1 MKSEFKSN
9 WRVKY
14 IIAVQ
19 GYLLNTSNL
28 LSSITNALCLMS
40 FLDSRAC
47 LTHTQIILFICQIRS
62 VEPKTGNVHLIMV
75 KKKKFKHLNQEYL
88 RAIRPIP
95 GTCLARSP
103 SRKRIFSLHAK
114 ENYFIPL
121 YFILNNT
128 RLSTYTRRYFSSTFG
143 HFIWWAHKIG
153 GLALIE
159 SGFQNRLTLNICHR
173 MENGRGSRVKERF
186 FSSSPPSP
194 IGYPIFSHGARQ
206 S

>member
-9 WRVKY
+9 WQVKY

-75 KKKKFKHLNQEYL
+75 QKKKFKHLNQEYL

-95 GTCLARSP
+95 GTCLARSR

-143 HFIWWAHKIG
+143 HFI
-153 GLALIE
+153 
-159 SGFQNRLTLNICHR
+159 
-173 MENGRGSRVKERF
+173 
-186 FSSSPPSP
+186 
-194 IGYPIFSHGARQ
+194 
-206 S
+206 